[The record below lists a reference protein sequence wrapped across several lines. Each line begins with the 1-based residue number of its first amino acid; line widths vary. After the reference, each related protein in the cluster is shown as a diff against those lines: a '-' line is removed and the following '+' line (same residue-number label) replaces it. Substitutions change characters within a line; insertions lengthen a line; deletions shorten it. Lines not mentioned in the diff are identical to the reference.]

1 MSQNTPRKHPRLDR
15 SNAKPPDPRRALG
28 NLGENIAAAHLE
40 RLGFAILDRNVRTR
54 HGEID
59 LIGFDGRTLI
69 VVEVKT
75 RRVHIQ
81 LGSATRVWSG
91 SDRSPAPASSELPI
105 AIAPL
110 EGLRRGQ
117 RTRLRRLTTAWLHER
132 SPPLRAEE
140 IRFDAVGIVVD
151 QRDRLTRLDHIEG
164 AW

>member
-1 MSQNTPRKHPRLDR
+1 MAQNQPSKHPRTDR
-15 SNAKPPDPRRALG
+15 SDAKPPDPRRALG
-28 NLGENIAAAHLE
+28 NLGESIAAAHLE

-75 RRVHIQ
+75 RRVHVHF
-81 LGSATRVWSG
+81 GSATSVWSG
-91 SDRSPAPASSELPI
+91 PGRSPVDSQPSI

-110 EGLRRGQ
+110 DGLRQGQ
-117 RTRLRRLTTAWLHER
+117 RTRLRRLATAWLQDH
-132 SPPLRAEE
+132 SPTPRADE
-140 IRFDAVGIVVD
+140 IRFDAIGVVVD
-151 QRDRLTRLDHIEG
+151 QLDCLTRLDHIEG